1 MLYQACIV
9 LGIAIAATIRII
21 STTTTNSVVLNP
33 RIPGFLLKLVLP
45 PLLCIPNPPLN
56 KSLECRSLLPML
68 RGTPIAKLASP

>member
-33 RIPGFLLKLVLP
+33 RILGFLLKLVLP

-68 RGTPIAKLASP
+68 RGTPIAKLSSP